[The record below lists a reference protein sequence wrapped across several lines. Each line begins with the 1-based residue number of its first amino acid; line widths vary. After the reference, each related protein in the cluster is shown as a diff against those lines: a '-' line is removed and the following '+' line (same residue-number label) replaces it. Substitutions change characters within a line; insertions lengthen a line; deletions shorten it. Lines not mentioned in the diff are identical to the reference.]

1 MFSTL
6 FEQFL
11 QERRYLK
18 NSSEKTIRFY
28 TQSWSAFNR
37 YVSPDSQL
45 TKVTLNEFVLRMR
58 QSGLSPTSCNVYI
71 RGMNSFLSWLKEN
84 EYTQEHLKIKQL
96 KEEKKVL
103 ETFEERQIKKIIAWK
118 PSGFYQWRLYSLL
131 CLIIDT
137 GIRIEEALTLSRS
150 KVDFD

>member
-28 TQSWSAFNR
+28 KQSWGAFNR
-37 YVSPDSQL
+37 YVTSGPQL
-45 TKVTLNEFVLRMR
+45 TKATLNEFVLKMR

-84 EYTQEHLKIKQL
+84 EHTQEHLKIKHL
-96 KEEKKVL
+96 KEEK
-103 ETFEERQIKKIIAWK
+103 RY
-118 PSGFYQWRLYSLL
+118 SRRLTNGRSRRSL
-131 CLIIDT
+131 D
-137 GIRIEEALTLSRS
+137 GSRLGS
-150 KVDFD
+150 TNGDCIHSSA